1 MNSHIQES
9 GGPWT
14 SCSGLYSNMNPVLE
28 KHISDAAELP
38 PADLKLILLGDS
50 AVGKSKLVERFLCN
64 NYIERQLSTY
74 ALTMYRHNKM
84 LEGQELKIDIWDTA
98 GQECFNSL
106 HPSYYYGAHACI
118 LVFDVTRKI
127 TYTNLRT
134 WYAEMRRNCP
144 HIPCILIANK
154 IDVDLSVTKRQ
165 FAFSTQYQLPF
176 YFVSAADGTN
186 VVKVE
191 TRQIFEEAL
200 GAAMAYKRNPPDSL
214 DRDIMELLQDDSWV
228 TS

>member
-1 MNSHIQES
+1 
-9 GGPWT
+9 
-14 SCSGLYSNMNPVLE
+14 MNPVLE

-38 PADLKLILLGDS
+38 PADVKIILLGDS

-74 ALTMYRHNKM
+74 ALTMYRHNTVF
-84 LEGQELKIDIWDTA
+84 EGKEIKVDIWDTA

-127 TYTNLRT
+127 TYQNLRT

-144 HIPCILIANK
+144 HIPCILLANK
-154 IDVDLSVTKRQ
+154 IDVDLSVTNRQ
-165 FAFSTQYQLPF
+165 FNFSVTHNLPF
-176 YFVSAADGTN
+176 YFASAADGTN
-186 VVKVE
+186 VVKVRS
-191 TRQIFEEAL
+191 RQIFQESLRRAVDFKL
-200 GAAMAYKRNPPDSL
+200 NPPDSL
-214 DRDIMELLQDDSWV
+214 DRDIMELLQDDAWV
-228 TS
+228 TT

>member
-1 MNSHIQES
+1 
-9 GGPWT
+9 
-14 SCSGLYSNMNPVLE
+14 MNPVLE
-28 KHISDAAELP
+28 KHVSDAAEMP

-74 ALTMYRHNKM
+74 ALTMYRHNTV
-84 LEGQELKIDIWDTA
+84 LDGQELKIDIWDTA

-134 WYAEMRRNCP
+134 WYTEMRRNCP

-154 IDVDLSVTKRQ
+154 IDVDMSVTKRS
-165 FAFSTQYQLPF
+165 FAFSTQHQLPF

-186 VVKVE
+186 VVKVG

-200 GAAMAYKRNPPDSL
+200 HLAMAFKRNPPDSL
-214 DRDIMELLQDDSWV
+214 DRDIMELLENDSWV